1 MSKNSS
7 CFWTYPGGCTPH
19 FHLRTGTHPVS
30 TTLYYSFNMTKRTKS
45 RNQAVLYTN
54 IMKIYK
60 RFFTK
65 QIPYSH
71 HDTNEYNHNIAH
83 LCGCAGVALG
93 DQLDGTV
100 CYRVDRWSALFLH
113 CVVSHGYIALRLC
126 GTVSH
131 RGGSSNYGLLNESP
145 GGSYSITPFTVIV
158 QTQ

>member
-1 MSKNSS
+1 MTSS
-7 CFWTYPGGCTPH
+7 WFLIPYWIMMHGQPH
-19 FHLRTGTHPVS
+19 IKITHLIWQRGQ
-30 TTLYYSFNMTKRTKS
+30 KS
-45 RNQAVLYTN
+45 RIQAVLYTN

-71 HDTNEYNHNIAH
+71 PNTNEYNYNIAH
-83 LCGCAGVALG
+83 LCGCADVAQG

-100 CYRVDRWSALFLH
+100 CHKVDKWSALFLH
-113 CVVSHGYIALRLC
+113 CVVSHGYIVLRLC

-131 RGGSSNYGLLNESP
+131 RGGNSNYGLLNESP

-158 QTQ
+158 QTE